1 MKKLLSLLLTLVFM
15 MGLAT
20 PASAAKAKAATMRLQ
35 LAEGSVSIRDAAGIP
50 VPYISNMR
58 LYSGY
63 TVSTGDGSSAY
74 ILLDDTKAVKLDRNT
89 TVLIKKSGRKLQVK
103 LKAGQLVF
111 NVTAPLDS
119 GENLEI
125 RTSSMV
131 VGIRGS
137 SGVVSLREVIFI
149 TGHGVVYSGGK
160 SYAISGGQGF
170 QPRKGVY
177 PAGVSLIPSIYLKEV
192 RDNSRLRDSI
202 RTEGVYDPDTL
213 IAAIPAAEKRE
224 EEEYR
229 AALANV
235 MDPSVDDSIVPAF
248 SEEEPAPVSFTVTW
262 MSEGQVLR
270 TDTVEEGETPVY
282 SGQTPTKE
290 ADAQNTY
297 TFTGWTPQPGPVT
310 GDVTYTAVFSNTV
323 RSYTITWK
331 NDDGSVID
339 TYTVAY
345 GDTPSHAA
353 PTKEDT
359 DTASYEFIGW
369 DRPPAAVTGDASY
382 TAVFKATYD
391 FEAIIPQGTNNS
403 PYWVYFPTEG
413 NTPIT
418 TAKEGETFTFYVAG
432 GDAADFTV
440 RLNGVVLSGESFYFN
455 KEMDSFVCT
464 FTVPK
469 DPVIEIEPAK

>member
-1 MKKLLSLLLTLVFM
+1 MKKLLSLLLTLVFL

-20 PASAAKAKAATMRLQ
+20 PASAAKAKAATMRLL

-50 VPYISNMR
+50 VSYISNMR

-74 ILLDDTKAVKLDRNT
+74 ILLDDSKAVKLDRNT

-119 GENLEI
+119 GESLEI

-149 TGHGVVYSGGK
+149 TGHGAVHSGGK

-177 PAGVSLIPSIYLKEV
+177 PAGVSSIPSVYLKEV
-192 RDNSRLRDSI
+192 QSSSQLRESI
-202 RTEGVYDPDTL
+202 RTEGVYDVDTL

-229 AALANV
+229 AALADV
-235 MDPSVDDSIVPAF
+235 MDPSVDDSVVPAF
-248 SEEEPAPVSFTVTW
+248 TEEEPAPLSFTVTW

-282 SGQTPTKE
+282 PGQTPAKDT
-290 ADAQNTY
+290 DAQKTY
-297 TFTGWTPQPGPVT
+297 TFTGWTPQPGPAT
-310 GDVTYTAVFSNTV
+310 GDVTYTAVF
-323 RSYTITWK
+323 
-331 NDDGSVID
+331 
-339 TYTVAY
+339 
-345 GDTPSHAA
+345 
-353 PTKEDT
+353 E
-359 DTASYEFIGW
+359 
-369 DRPPAAVTGDASY
+369 
-382 TAVFKATYD
+382 ATYD
-391 FEAIIPQGTNNS
+391 FDAIIPQGTNS
-403 PYWVYFPTEG
+403 SSYWVYFPTEG

-432 GDAADFTV
+432 GDSADFTV
-440 RLNGVVLSGESFYFN
+440 RLNGVVLGGESFYYD
-455 KEMDSFVCT
+455 KERDAFVCT

-469 DPVIEIEPAK
+469 DPVIEIEPAN